1 MDDYPKTTARSNV
14 LDNMNVFF
22 TWAFTAEMLF
32 KMLACGV
39 ENYIKDNYNLFD
51 CFVVLLSIFDF
62 TINRVLS
69 QE

>member
-1 MDDYPKTTARSNV
+1 
-14 LDNMNVFF
+14 MNVFF
-22 TWAFTAEMLF
+22 TWAFTAEMLL